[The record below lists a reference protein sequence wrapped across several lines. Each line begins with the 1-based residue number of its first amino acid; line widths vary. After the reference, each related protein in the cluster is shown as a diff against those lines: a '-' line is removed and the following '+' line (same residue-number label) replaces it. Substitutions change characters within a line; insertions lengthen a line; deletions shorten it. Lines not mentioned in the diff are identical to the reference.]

1 MALPP
6 DELRDRFRATL
17 LGCAIG
23 DALGFPFEG
32 APPEAIARVP
42 MLAEDFVARP
52 RGRYQKGQFTDD
64 TQMTLAVAE
73 AITAEGRVEGR
84 SIAQRLAAL
93 WRDGQIL
100 APGQGC
106 TEAMGRILAGV
117 PWMSAGAPLGHA
129 GNGAAV
135 RAAPLGLLHH
145 DDLGRIARDAEVQ
158 GVITHKDPRAQG
170 GGAAIAAAVALGLT
184 DGPLPADAFCHRI
197 ALVVS
202 SFDQSFA
209 SEIERLP
216 QLSRFEPSAAIK
228 LIARAGRA
236 PRQLS
241 DWPGISPFVVPSV
254 LMALWAFL
262 CERDDFRACM
272 SVALRAG
279 GDTDSVA
286 SMAGAVAGAHL
297 GCMGLPARLRRGVLQ
312 GDLLTLAADRLFALK
327 VAQGE
332 RPALARVG
340 ARAPG
345 RAKR

>member
-1 MALPP
+1 MALAP

-42 MLAEDFVARP
+42 TLAEDFVARP
-52 RGRYQKGQFTDD
+52 RGRFQKGQYTDD
-64 TQMTLAVAE
+64 TQMTLALAE
-73 AITAEGRVEGR
+73 AIAADGRVEGR
-84 SIAQRLAAL
+84 SVAQRLAAL

-100 APGQGC
+100 AAGQGC
-106 TEAMGRILAGV
+106 TEAAGRLLAGV
-117 PWMSAGAPLGHA
+117 PWMSAGAPIGHA

-145 DDLGRIARDAEVQ
+145 DDLGRIPRDAEVQ
-158 GVITHKDPRAQG
+158 GIITHKDPRAQG

-184 DGPLPADAFCHRI
+184 DEPLPADAFCRRI

-202 SFDQSFA
+202 SFDLGFA

-216 QLSRFEPSAAIK
+216 QLSQFEPSAAVK
-228 LIARAGRA
+228 VIARAGG
-236 PRQLS
+236 PPQQLS

-254 LMALWAFL
+254 LMALYAFL
-262 CERDDFRACM
+262 RERDDFRACM

-279 GDTDSVA
+279 GDADSVA
-286 SMAGAVAGAHL
+286 AMAGAVAGAHL
-297 GCMGLPARLRRGVLQ
+297 GCRGLPARLRRGVLH
-312 GDLLTLAADRLFALK
+312 GDQIALAADRLFAVK
-327 VAQGE
+327 MSQWE
-332 RPALARVG
+332 RLAYARVG
-340 ARAPG
+340 AKAPG